1 MVTTRELT
9 EDRNELILSIAR
21 DFGEKLGLEPLAQDA
36 CTDMLTGVRIS
47 ELVMSFSEG
56 LRDSIPLTGRVID
69 RETMQQMQDVSG
81 DEGEAV

>member
-1 MVTTRELT
+1 VVITQEMTK
-9 EDRNELILSIAR
+9 DRNELILSIAR

-36 CTDMLTGVRIS
+36 CTDMLMGIRIS

-69 RETMQQMQDVSG
+69 RDTMQQMQDVQG
-81 DEGEAV
+81 DEGEGV